1 VLSAQNSVGRAGGGF
16 FAETSPERWW
26 SGWHLVELLAVFLL
40 GLVLMSWFYTQP
52 GEAPEKWGIP
62 GNDSFYHIKMAA
74 LMPEIGLPDKFPW
87 LRTTIFWKDRFVSHH
102 WGFQALMVPF
112 VVAAKRMGYEYYVGG
127 RWAIT
132 LFFGGAL
139 AAFHLLLLSERIR
152 FRWLWLGLLLAMP
165 EQFFT
170 RHAMARAI
178 DLSLLCMLLM
188 VFFMFRRRYL
198 AAGLTL
204 AAYIHIYM
212 GGLLYGPVLVG
223 CYFLAGL
230 VSPRGGR
237 VSWKLPLWTGLG
249 WLAGLV
255 THPYSRGA
263 LAFLKVQVLGS
274 GLTPDISVGREW
286 QSYEGVWWF
295 VQMSAVTWIVLA
307 GAVGLRL
314 RFGRPI
320 NAKEGSLLLMNVAF
334 LLLVCKARRF
344 IEYWP
349 VFCLLSS
356 ACLVAPVLA
365 ARAPE
370 WTNLPARWAVATGI
384 VCAALVTY
392 AIFVLRGIGVTAL
405 AAEWRVWML
414 PAAVYFLAPIGR
426 RLSGTCPRRMPA
438 VAMTLAAGALFVGLV
453 AGTLYVAFRGKAL
466 PAPLLAVPSWA
477 WWAVGGLYL
486 VAAVLAKRRAD
497 AGPPV
502 EWRSDATAILAAGVG
517 YIVFL
522 LLTVGA
528 QLTDLQKSVR
538 CEYDLGA
545 TERAMTFL
553 RENSPAESVVFTDDW
568 DIFPLYFYY
577 NHHNHYIVGLDP
589 KFSHEAD
596 PELWE
601 RYVKLSRGQF
611 PTTTTVKYTDAA
623 GKTAQRTI
631 HVTIDDIVD
640 RFGCSYVITDTDH
653 DALARKLENAPS
665 YTERIWPIRGSVDDK
680 PRPPYKIFRIHK
692 PAGDS
697 AEESACPD
705 HRGMTVS

>member
-1 VLSAQNSVGRAGGGF
+1 VRSAEDSQVCAGEGF

-40 GLVLMSWFYTQP
+40 GLVLMSYFYTQP
-52 GEAPEKWGIP
+52 GEAPEDWGIP

-74 LMPEIGLPDKFPW
+74 LMPQIGLPDKFPW

-112 VVAAKRMGYEYYVGG
+112 VLAAKRMGYEYFVGG

-152 FRWLWLGLLLAMP
+152 FRWMWLGLLLAMP

-188 VFFMFRRRYL
+188 VFFMFRRRYI

-204 AAYIHIYM
+204 AAYIHVYM

-230 VSPRGGR
+230 VSPPGGR

-307 GAVGLRL
+307 GAIGLRL
-314 RFGRPI
+314 RFGGPI

-349 VFCLLSS
+349 AFSLLSS
-356 ACLVAPVLA
+356 VYLVAPVVA
-365 ARAPE
+365 VRAPE
-370 WTNLPARWAVATGI
+370 VTSLPTRWAVAAGI
-384 VCAALVTY
+384 VCAGLIVY
-392 AIFVLRGIGVTAL
+392 AAMVLSRLRIGPL
-405 AAEWRVWML
+405 AVEWRAWML
-414 PAAVYFLAPIGR
+414 PAAVYFLAPVGRWLIPACRR
-426 RLSGTCPRRMPA
+426 RLSAGALA
-438 VAMTLAAGALFVGLV
+438 VAAGALFVALV
-453 AGTLYVAFRGKAL
+453 AGTLHVALRGQKL

-477 WWAVGGLYL
+477 WVAVGGLYV

-497 AGPPV
+497 AVPPV
-502 EWRSDATAILAAGVG
+502 ARISTAAAILACGAGYV
-517 YIVFL
+517 VFL

-528 QLTDLQKSVR
+528 QLADLQKSVN
-538 CEYDLGA
+538 CEYDLKA
-545 TERAMTFL
+545 TQRAMTFL

-611 PTTTTVKYTDAA
+611 PTTTTVKYTDAS
-623 GKTAQRTI
+623 GKAAQRSI

-640 RFGCSYVITDTDH
+640 RFECSYVITDPDH

-665 YTERIWPIRGSVDDK
+665 YTERIWPIRGSIDDK

-692 PAGDS
+692 PGGDPPEKLP
-697 AEESACPD
+697 APTTA
-705 HRGMTVS
+705 T